1 MRVLIF
7 SGGMSFGAEREAPGI
22 AEPMAQSIWTKSD
35 NYTFFMTAEELGLY
49 LDSVRE
55 RCSRLEELA
64 SLRGYHRGR
73 RGKALC
79 PDD

>member
-1 MRVLIF
+1 
-7 SGGMSFGAEREAPGI
+7 
-22 AEPMAQSIWTKSD
+22 
-35 NYTFFMTAEELGLY
+35 MTAEELGLY

-55 RCSRLEELA
+55 RCSRIEELA

-79 PDD
+79 ADD

>member
-1 MRVLIF
+1 
-7 SGGMSFGAEREAPGI
+7 MSFGAEREAPGI
-22 AEPMAQSIWTKSD
+22 AESMAQSIWTKSD

-49 LDSVRE
+49 LASVRE

-64 SLRGYHRGR
+64 SLRRYHRGR

-79 PDD
+79 ADD